1 MGSKDQG
8 LTDGNEIY
16 ILRNA
21 TVPAALVEVGF
32 MSNKE
37 ELKKLTTPEYQHA
50 AAVGIYNAIHKAFE
64 EGF

>member
-1 MGSKDQG
+1 
-8 LTDGNEIY
+8 
-16 ILRNA
+16 
-21 TVPAALVEVGF
+21 